1 MAETVVVAQ
10 VWIWK
15 HFVGAVAE
23 ANDGQIT
30 FEYDPGFA
38 RAGLE
43 ISPLML
49 PLSKQ
54 GPLVFPEL
62 QRLEAFAGLP
72 GVLADA
78 LPDRFGNA
86 VIKKYFTDKGRPD
99 DAMRPLQK
107 LLYIGNRAMGAL
119 EFRPP
124 LRVERAPER
133 ESLEISALVEQA
145 RIVVEGRPDVAIPGI
160 MRVGASAGGARPKAL
175 ILWNRTANE
184 IRSGFAKP
192 RPGDEHWIIKFDGVG
207 ELDAPDPSPR
217 PFNRIEYAYSRL
229 ARDAGI
235 DVPETELLEERRC
248 GHLMVKRF
256 DRLGNRRL
264 HLHSLGGLHHVDYN
278 LPGQFSYEQFLRTI
292 LELKLGYPAL
302 EEGFRRAVFNVV
314 AVNQDDHVKNI
325 SFLMDPDG
333 VWRLAPAYDLT
344 YARGA
349 GFTRI
354 HQMTLNNKSDG
365 FTRDDLLSL
374 GRSMRIKRD
383 GADIIDRIVEVMG
396 KWNAYA
402 HSAKVP
408 AQEIVRIQSQFRLV

>member
-1 MAETVVVAQ
+1 MPEVAVVAE

-23 ANDGQIT
+23 TGDGQIT
-30 FEYDPGFA
+30 FEYEPAFA
-38 RAGLE
+38 RTGLE

-54 GPLVFPEL
+54 GPLTFPEL

-86 VIKKYFTDKGRPD
+86 VIRKYFTDRGRPD
-99 DAMRPLQK
+99 DAMRPVQK
-107 LLYIGNRAMGAL
+107 LLYVGKRAMGAL

-124 LRVERAPER
+124 IRVERSAER
-133 ESLEISALVEQA
+133 ESLEIAALVEQA
-145 RIVVEGRPDVAIPGI
+145 RVVIEGRPDVAIPEI

-175 ILWNRTANE
+175 VLWNRTTDK

-192 RPGDEHWIIKFDGVG
+192 QAGDEYWIMKFDGVG
-207 ELDAPDPSPR
+207 ELEAPDPTPK

-235 DVPETELLEERRC
+235 DMPDTALLEERRR
-248 GHLMVKRF
+248 GHLMVRRF
-256 DRLGNRRL
+256 DRIGNTRL

-278 LPGQFSYEQFLRTI
+278 NPGQFSYEQFLRTI
-292 LELKLGYPAL
+292 LQLDLGYPAL
-302 EEGFRRAVFNVV
+302 EEGFRRGVFNVV
-314 AVNQDDHVKNI
+314 GANQDDHVKNI
-325 SFLMDPDG
+325 SFLMDQQG

-349 GFTRI
+349 GFTRV
-354 HQMTLNNKSDG
+354 HQMTLNDKVDG
-365 FTRDDLLSL
+365 FTRKDLLTI
-374 GRSMRIKRD
+374 GASMGIKRD
-383 GADIIDRIVEVMG
+383 GADIIDSVVAAMG
-396 KWNAYA
+396 NWETYA
-402 HSAKVP
+402 RAAKVP
-408 AQEIVRIQSQFRLV
+408 ADHIALIKSQHRLV

>member
-1 MAETVVVAQ
+1 MAEVAVAAE

-23 ANDGQIT
+23 TGDGQIT
-30 FEYDPGFA
+30 FEYDPAFA
-38 RAGLE
+38 RTGLE

-54 GPLVFPEL
+54 GPLTFPEL

-86 VIKKYFTDKGRPD
+86 VIRKYFTDRGRPD
-99 DAMRPLQK
+99 DAMRPVQK
-107 LLYIGNRAMGAL
+107 LLYVGKRAMGAL

-124 LRVERAPER
+124 IRVERSAER
-133 ESLEISALVEQA
+133 ESLEIAALVEQA
-145 RIVVEGRPDVAIPGI
+145 RVVIEGRPDVAIPEI

-175 ILWNRTANE
+175 VLWNRTTNK

-192 RPGDEHWIIKFDGVG
+192 QAGDEYWIMKFDGVG
-207 ELDAPDPSPR
+207 ELEAPDPTPK

-229 ARDAGI
+229 ARDAGM
-235 DVPETELLEERRC
+235 DMPDTALLEERQC
-248 GHLMVKRF
+248 GHLMVRRF
-256 DRLGNRRL
+256 DRIGNTRL

-278 LPGQFSYEQFLRTI
+278 NPGQFSYEQFLRTI
-292 LELKLGYPAL
+292 LQFELGYPAL
-302 EEGFRRAVFNVV
+302 EEGFRRGVFNVV
-314 AVNQDDHVKNI
+314 GVNQDDHVKNI
-325 SFLMDPDG
+325 SFLMDQKG

-349 GFTRI
+349 GFTRV
-354 HQMTLNNKSDG
+354 HQMTLNNKVDG
-365 FTRDDLLSL
+365 FTRKDLLTI
-374 GRSMRIKRD
+374 GASMGIKRD
-383 GADIIDRIVEVMG
+383 GADIIDSVVAAMG
-396 KWNAYA
+396 NWEKYA
-402 HSAKVP
+402 RAAKVP
-408 AQEIVRIQSQFRLV
+408 ADQIALIKSQHRLV